1 MKTNR
6 TAQHTTLI
14 RVALLVITIGA
25 LAVVGFSLSE
35 SVAARVNQETAGQAC
50 AIPSVGLADIV
61 AAASTT
67 R

>member
-6 TAQHTTLI
+6 TASPGASL
-14 RVALLVITIGA
+14 RVTLLVVTIAVIA
-25 LAVVGFSLSE
+25 LVGFRLSE
-35 SVAARVNQETAGQAC
+35 SLAARVNQEAAAQAFP
-50 AIPSVGLADIV
+50 IPNVGLADLV

>member
-6 TAQHTTLI
+6 TAPPNASL
-14 RVALLVITIGA
+14 RAALLVAMIATV
-25 LAVVGFSLSE
+25 AVVGFRLSE
-35 SVAARVNQETAGQAC
+35 SLAARMNQDIASASVP
-50 AIPSVGLADIV
+50 IPNVGLADLV

>member
-6 TAQHTTLI
+6 TAQHTPLI
-14 RVALLVITIGA
+14 RVALLVVTIA
-25 LAVVGFSLSE
+25 ILAVVGFRLSE
-35 SVAARVNQETAGQAC
+35 SVAARVNQESAAQTFP
-50 AIPSVGLADIV
+50 IPNVGLSDLV